1 VIARV
6 ENKIEPTNKISTKNI
21 SDDEPCRNESFDDTI
36 MDDSQIS
43 MDVGDFENAPSIR
56 AETVTRGFTHKRMS
70 NSTNLEEFMDEQLQ
84 VVAIKLSDKKCLEKY
99 NMALRMNMKQH
110 INDIQEMLD
119 DSNSIQK
126 QLNRERAK
134 LTSNENEVGDIDL
147 ELNELRLRIDDI
159 RQKWSW
165 DIEVLDQYKTDLYY
179 KLADER
185 DAFQMKSEEDK

>member
-1 VIARV
+1 
-6 ENKIEPTNKISTKNI
+6 
-21 SDDEPCRNESFDDTI
+21 
-36 MDDSQIS
+36 

-56 AETVTRGFTHKRMS
+56 AETVTRGFSHKRMS

-99 NMALRMNMKQH
+99 NMALRMSMKQH
-110 INDIQEMLD
+110 MNDIQEMLD

-126 QLNRERAK
+126 QLNKEKAK
-134 LTSNENEVGDIDL
+134 LASNENELGEIDF
-147 ELNELRLRIDDI
+147 ELNELRLRIADV

-165 DIEVLDQYKTDLYY
+165 EIDELDQYKTDLYY

-185 DAFQMKSEEDK
+185 DAFQLKSEDDK